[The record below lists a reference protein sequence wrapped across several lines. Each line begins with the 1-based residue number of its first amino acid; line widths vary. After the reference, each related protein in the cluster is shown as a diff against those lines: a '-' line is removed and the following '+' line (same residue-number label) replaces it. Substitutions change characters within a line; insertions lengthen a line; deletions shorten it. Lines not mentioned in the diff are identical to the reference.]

1 DAVEVNPAITG
12 VLARWRAFAGDV
24 YAQPGVRLFVED
36 ARRYLADTDERYDLI
51 ELALAL
57 TGNAHA
63 QPAGMEAHL
72 YTVEAVQPYLRRLT
86 PTGVLVLIHSDPG
99 NAYRQLLTVIEA
111 LEAIGVGRA
120 RALE

>member
-1 DAVEVNPAITG
+1 MRLSAEKPRRRAVEVNPAITD

-24 YAQPGVRLFVED
+24 YHEPGVRLVIAD

-63 QPAGMEAHL
+63 AQPSGMEAHL
-72 YTVEAVQPYLRRLT
+72 YGAASLADALAGRLLRLW
-86 PTGVLVLIHSDPG
+86 
-99 NAYRQLLTVIEA
+99 A
-111 LEAIGVGRA
+111 GRIPPA
-120 RALE
+120 AGTSLAPFN